1 MVVAIVLRAKSKSK
15 LHKIEVVEPMGP
27 WAMSVEFVPNL
38 RVTIYNSMQGSR
50 DTLDQTTTQLALHVS
65 ERTASKRTQCLP
77 YVIHV

>member
-15 LHKIEVVEPMGP
+15 LHKIEQVVEPMGP

-50 DTLDQTTTQLALHVS
+50 DTLD
-65 ERTASKRTQCLP
+65 
-77 YVIHV
+77 